1 MKTITVQTKSLKQKS
16 SSKNNTLG
24 IYILSITLV
33 VVSYSVAAAINLL

>member
-1 MKTITVQTKSLKQKS
+1 MKTLQIKLNKQNS

-33 VVSYSVAAAINLL
+33 VVSYSVATAINFL